1 LTPHSLRGIIF
12 YRVNETRL
20 EKLRDQIYRR
30 TRPRRVRT
38 LQDAARFIDDVG
50 FCLLFASTQNIEL
63 PSLFEAVK
71 GRRDVHIED
80 WDADSDRLWV
90 WKNDLPAA
98 KRAYYGKALAS
109 GKPVFIS
116 LKMLP
121 YLYAMRAPRDVNEEY
136 RHGRTSLQAK
146 RVYDVLR
153 ERGPTPAIELKRAA
167 GFERKDG
174 TRRFHQ
180 GLDELQRAMVVMP
193 VGAVVESGAWASQ
206 IFGLTARWFTSEIER
221 SERVDLY
228 EARRQVI
235 AKYIKT
241 VVAAKVATIMRLFS
255 MPRADVG
262 AAADELIAKRILK
275 KNGEWLVLDG

>member
-1 LTPHSLRGIIF
+1 M
-12 YRVNETRL
+12 
-20 EKLRDQIYRR
+20 YRR
-30 TRPRRVRT
+30 TRAQRVRT
-38 LQDAARFIDDVG
+38 LRDAARFIDDVG

-71 GRRDVHIED
+71 GRRDAHIED
-80 WDADSDRLWV
+80 WDSDSEMVWV
-90 WKNDLPAA
+90 WKNDLPAS
-98 KRAYYGKALAS
+98 KRAYYGKALAG

-116 LKMLP
+116 LEMLP
-121 YLYAMRAPRDVNEEY
+121 YIYAMHSPRDVSQEY
-136 RHGRTSLQAK
+136 RHGRISLEAK

-153 ERGPTPAIELKRAA
+153 ERGPTPAIELRRAA

-206 IFGLTARWFTSEIER
+206 IFGLTSRWFTREIER
-221 SERVDLY
+221 SERVDVY

-241 VVAAKVATIMRLFS
+241 VVAAKIAMIVRLFA
-255 MPRADVG
+255 MPREDVV
-262 AAADELIAKRILK
+262 AAVDELIAKKILK
-275 KNGEWLVLDG
+275 KDGDWVMLNG